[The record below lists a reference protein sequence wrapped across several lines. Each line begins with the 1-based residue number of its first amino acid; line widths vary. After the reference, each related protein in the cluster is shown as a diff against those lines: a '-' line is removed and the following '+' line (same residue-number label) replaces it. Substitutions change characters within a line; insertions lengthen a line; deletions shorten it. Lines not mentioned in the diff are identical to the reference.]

1 MLKKVLILLV
11 AALCFVS
18 FGGASQAKNLDRAM
32 VSYTFDDGPTS
43 LLLAVPI
50 LSKYGIPGTAY
61 IVTDWIGD
69 GEHLTRDQLFQLSWK
84 NGWEIGNH
92 TDSHKNLTTLSPLQI
107 QAEVEGAQVALLH
120 NGIVGSGALA
130 YPFGEFNDNVIG
142 TLIGLK
148 NTSGRQAWTE
158 DSAFN
163 YPATFDPWK
172 INVVSLRSTTTY
184 ATVKSLIDQAVVGKG
199 YLVFVIHEMAQFPI
213 DPYEMS
219 TGVLNQAA
227 SYTKTLQTNGKIDPV
242 TISKGVGKML
252 YYRSLP

>member
-1 MLKKVLILLV
+1 MKKFLILLV
-11 AALCFVS
+11 VALCLVS
-18 FGGASQAKNLDRAM
+18 LVGASQARSLDRAM
-32 VSYTFDDGPTS
+32 ISYTFDDGPTS

-61 IVTDWIGD
+61 IITDWIGD

-92 TDSHKNLTTLSPLQI
+92 TASHKDLTTLSPLQI
-107 QAEVEGAQVALLH
+107 QAEVEGARVALLL
-120 NGIVGSGALA
+120 NGIVGSGAFA
-130 YPFGEFNDNVIG
+130 YPFGAYNDNVIG
-142 TLIGLK
+142 TLTGLK
-148 NTSGRQAWTE
+148 ETSGRQAWTE

-163 YPATFDPWK
+163 YPATFDEWK

-184 ATVKSLIDQAVVGKG
+184 ATIKSLIDQAVAGKG
-199 YLVFVIHEMAQFPI
+199 YIVFVTHEMAQYPI

-219 TGVLNQAA
+219 TSVLTQAA
-227 SYTKTLQTNGKIDPV
+227 SYTKTLQTSGKLDPV

-252 YYRSLP
+252 YYQGLP